1 MAREE
6 RSRVHKRRRGC
17 LTGCLTRLL
26 LLLGVFALVFVG
38 VHVLGMVRNDPQTG
52 APSISFD
59 HVKLPEIE
67 IPDFSETISSLPPWP
82 YSVHP
87 SGMTVKTLRAGKSQ
101 AVLICADGYTL
112 LCGEGGALVYG
123 QMLLSRVNRLSAAVV
138 LGSSDAEI
146 GGMPLMLSLARPEYL
161 FYQDSQIKGKAYQK
175 LMTEAQRTGTKGI
188 VPEPGFSFTLGRARV
203 TFIGPARKHHTESG
217 DDNLSLR
224 VDYGGT
230 SVLLMGGGGA
240 GAEREI
246 VNSGVPMRAD
256 ALIALGNAGTLSLE
270 LVNAVQPRMALLTG
284 KMPENSVQI
293 RLQRIGTQVFTA
305 KEYGVMTLFS
315 DGQNLKVVP

>member
-1 MAREE
+1 MARGE
-6 RSRVHKRRRGC
+6 RSRVKKRRRGC

-26 LLLGVFALVFVG
+26 LLLGVFSLVFVG
-38 VHVLGMVRNDPQTG
+38 VHVLGLVENDPETG
-52 APSISFD
+52 APSITFD

-67 IPDFSETISSLPPWP
+67 IPDFSQTLSKLPPWP

-87 SGMTVKTLRAGKSQ
+87 SGLTVKTLRAGGSQ

-175 LMTEAQRTGTKGI
+175 LMSEAQRTGTKGI
-188 VPEPGFSFTLGRARV
+188 VPQAGFSFALGRARV
-203 TFIGPARKHHTESG
+203 TFVGPARTHHTQSE

-230 SVLLMGGGGA
+230 SVLLMGGGAA

-246 VNSGVPMRAD
+246 VGSGVPMKAD
-256 ALIALGNAGTLSLE
+256 ALIALGNDGTLSLE
-270 LVNAVQPRMALLTG
+270 LVNAVRPRFALLTG
-284 KMPENSVQI
+284 KNPANSVQI
-293 RLQRIGTQVFTA
+293 RLQRGGTQVFTA

-315 DGQNLKVVP
+315 DGRNLTSVP